1 MGRMKF
7 LPSPFSMTDEQAMWR
22 VQTQDD
28 HRAFVHLLERWE
40 EPIGRLCARM
50 TGDLHRGED
59 LKQETFARVFEK
71 RKSFQPN
78 ARFSTWLWRIALNLC
93 YDEMRRINRRG
104 ESPLDADGNA
114 TLAGLREFA
123 AETPA
128 PDVQTAEREEGELVR
143 RALLQ
148 LPEIYRGVLVL
159 RHYENLKLREIAE
172 ILEIP
177 EGTVNSRL
185 AEGLAQ
191 LTRILVPQ
199 FDERPGRQN
208 QIRGGQSAT
217 PKAFHVPQP
226 GGATVNAPPT
236 PPKAGSQPADAL
248 SSVPI
253 LGGLR
258 GVLDRQTG
266 NGTSAADVSSPSTWR
281 GSR

>member
-1 MGRMKF
+1 
-7 LPSPFSMTDEQAMWR
+7 MTDEQAMWR
-22 VQTQDD
+22 VQTHDD

-50 TGDLHRGED
+50 TGDVHQGQD

-78 ARFSTWLWRIALNLC
+78 GRFSTWLWRIALNLC
-93 YDEMRRINRRG
+93 YDELRRINRRG
-104 ESPLDADGNA
+104 ESPFEADDTA
-114 TLAGLREFA
+114 TPAGPREFA

-128 PDVQTAEREEGELVR
+128 PDAQLAEQEDGELVR
-143 RALLQ
+143 RALMQ

-191 LTRILVPQ
+191 LTRILQPQ
-199 FDERPGRQN
+199 FDERRGRANPFQADGAAAARKRIGKATDTSSTAP
-208 QIRGGQSAT
+208 QRGLQL
-217 PKAFHVPQP
+217 KAV
-226 GGATVNAPPT
+226 
-236 PPKAGSQPADAL
+236 DL
-248 SSVPI
+248 
-253 LGGLR
+253 
-258 GVLDRQTG
+258 
-266 NGTSAADVSSPSTWR
+266 
-281 GSR
+281 